1 MTAFVDTSFFIA
13 VVMQRDQWHERA
25 VESLRS
31 ETMSLVT
38 SSLVINET
46 ITLLQARGYFSAALK
61 FLRRTRRS
69 DDLRILY
76 PDASV
81 QAGAWEEA
89 ANWGAKG
96 ANAVDC
102 VSFVLMKEQSI
113 RQALTFDRQFRLAGF
128 EVAP

>member
-46 ITLLQARGYFSAALK
+46 ITLL
-61 FLRRTRRS
+61 
-69 DDLRILY
+69 
-76 PDASV
+76 
-81 QAGAWEEA
+81 
-89 ANWGAKG
+89 
-96 ANAVDC
+96 
-102 VSFVLMKEQSI
+102 
-113 RQALTFDRQFRLAGF
+113 
-128 EVAP
+128 